1 MKVRK
6 LGLLGAFI
14 LSGIFPAGYAQNNI
28 EKRVEDLLSKMTLE
42 EKIGQ
47 MNQVSFFAVDDK
59 AIAQYSDD
67 DMDTFLIRM
76 GIAGGQG
83 QKKPSEMTK
92 SEKIALIKAQ
102 AAKML
107 DNNITQPIRDGK
119 IGSLLNITDP
129 VMVNKLQKAAMD
141 ESRLGIPMIIGRDVI
156 HGFKTIFPIPLGQ
169 AASFNPQMIE
179 DGARI
184 AAIEA
189 RSTGVNWTFAPML
202 DISRDAR
209 WGRIAESL
217 GEDPYLG
224 GQLGAAMVR
233 GFQGNGNL
241 ADPNAIA
248 ACVKH
253 FIGYGAAEGGRDYN
267 STNIPPHLMRNIYL
281 PPFHN
286 SIKAGAATLMTSF
299 NDNDGIPASGNS
311 YILKNILRDEWKFD
325 GFVVSDWASIG
336 EMIAHGFAKDDKQA
350 AEISANAGLDMEMVT
365 GAYLKYLPELIK
377 EGKVSM
383 ATVDNAV
390 RNILRIKL
398 RLGLFENPYVD
409 TNKASVMYA
418 DAHMKAARQA
428 AVESAIL
435 LKNDNNTLPL
445 AESKKIAVI
454 GPMANA
460 PHDQLGTWI
469 FDGDK
474 NHTVTPIGALKGDYK
489 HIRYVY
495 EPALAFSREKNT
507 ANFEKAKQAAA
518 SADVAV
524 VFLGEES
531 ILSGEAHSLSNINL
545 IGVQSELLKAVK
557 STGKPVVLVIMAG
570 RPLTI
575 ERDLPFADA
584 VLFNFH
590 PGTMGGPA
598 IFDLLFGKANPSGK
612 LPATFVREVG
622 QIPMYYNHNNTGR
635 PAPEKVMGLDE
646 IELEAGQ
653 TSLGNTSFYLDSGKD
668 PLYPFGYGLSYS
680 TFEYSGLTLS
690 SASIPMNG
698 TLTAR
703 VTLKNTSNVDGTEVA
718 QLYVQDIVGSV
729 VRPVRELK
737 GFQRVALKA
746 GESKIIEFKLSADDL
761 AFYGRDLIKR
771 TEAGDFNIWIGGDSN
786 APLKSTFS
794 VTE

>member
-1 MKVRK
+1 MKK
-6 LGLLGAFI
+6 LSLLSVFVL
-14 LSGIFPAGYAQNNI
+14 LSLFPALNAQNNV

-67 DMDTFLIRM
+67 DMDTFLVRM
-76 GIAGGQG
+76 GIAGGNG

-92 SEKIALIKAQ
+92 NEKIKLIRQEAE
-102 AAKML
+102 KML
-107 DNNITQPIRDGK
+107 DKNFTQPIREGK

-129 VMVNKLQKAAMD
+129 EMINNMQKAAI
-141 ESRLGIPMIIGRDVI
+141 ENSRLGIPLIIGRDVI

-169 AASFNPQMIE
+169 AASFNPQLVE

-189 RSTGVNWTFAPML
+189 RSTGVTWTFAPML

-224 GQLGAAMVR
+224 GQLGAAMVK

-241 ADPNAIA
+241 SDPNAIA

-267 STNIPPHLMRNIYL
+267 STNIPPITMRNIYL
-281 PPFHN
+281 PPFHEA
-286 SIKAGAATLMTSF
+286 IKAGAATLMTSF
-299 NDNDGIPASGNS
+299 NDNDGIPASGNE

-325 GFVVSDWASIG
+325 GFVVSDWASME
-336 EMIAHGFAKDDKQA
+336 EMIPHGYAKDQKQV
-350 AEISANAGLDMEMVT
+350 AEISANAGLDMEMVS
-365 GAYLKYLPELIK
+365 GAYIKYLPELIK

-383 ATVDNAV
+383 ETVDNAV
-390 RNILRIKL
+390 RNILRVKF
-398 RLGLFENPYVD
+398 RMGLFENPYID
-409 TNKASVMYA
+409 TQKTSVLYA
-418 DAHMKAARQA
+418 AEHLKAARKA
-428 AVESAIL
+428 AIESAIL
-435 LKNDNNTLPL
+435 LKNDNHLLPL
-445 AESKKIAVI
+445 AESKKIAII
-454 GPMANA
+454 GPMADA
-460 PHDQLGTWI
+460 PHDQMGTWV

-474 NHTVTPIGALKGDYK
+474 NYTITPIGALKGDYK
-489 HIRYVY
+489 HINYTY
-495 EPALAFSREKNT
+495 EPALGYSRDKNT
-507 ANFEKAKQAAA
+507 SNFEKAKQAAA
-518 SADVAV
+518 AADVAI
-524 VFLGEES
+524 VFLGEEA

-557 STGKPVVLVIMAG
+557 SAGKPVILVIMAG
-570 RPLTI
+570 RPITI
-575 ERDLPFADA
+575 ERDLPYADA

-598 IFDLLFGKANPSGK
+598 ILDLIFGKANPSGK

-622 QIPMYYNHNNTGR
+622 QIPMYYNHNSTGR
-635 PAPEKVMGLDE
+635 PAPEKVMTLDE

-668 PLYPFGYGLSYS
+668 PLFPFGYGLSYS
-680 TFEYSGLTLS
+680 TFEYSGLNLS
-690 SASIPMNG
+690 SNSISMGGN
-698 TLTAR
+698 LTIKA
-703 VTLKNTSNVDGTEVA
+703 TLKNTSNIDGTEVA
-718 QLYVQDIVGSV
+718 QLYIQDKVGSV
-729 VRPVRELK
+729 IRPVKELK
-737 GFQRVALKA
+737 GFQRVFLKA
-746 GESKIIEFKLSADDL
+746 GESKTIEFRLSTDDL
-761 AFYGRDLIKR
+761 AFYGKDFIKKA
-771 TEAGDFNIWIGGDSN
+771 EAGEFNIWVGGDSN
-786 APLKSTFS
+786 AKLQHSFS
-794 VTE
+794 ILE